1 MPDADVT
8 ATGAAPTA
16 APPATGASAGAG
28 PMATA
33 EWPVFRLDRAFI
45 WRQVKVNIVAIVSV
59 IVALTGLGYN
69 TWRNEHTERNRNTR
83 IAAFETLKSLGE
95 AQIIVEYAHFKKNKT
110 LGDPLQGVG
119 RALYIRD
126 LAGVLPAPAPE
137 YAEQLWVAWRDNA
150 DKVETDT
157 DAMIAITDEIQRLRL
172 AVLEI
177 LAELK

>member
-1 MPDADVT
+1 VPDAPPP
-8 ATGAAPTA
+8 PTPDPA
-16 APPATGASAGAG
+16 PATAPAVA
-28 PMATA
+28 PAAAA
-33 EWPVFRLDRAFI
+33 ELPVFRLDRAFI

-95 AQIIVEYAHFKKNKT
+95 AQIIVEYAHFKKNRQ

-119 RALYIRD
+119 RAMYIRD
-126 LAGVLPAPAPE
+126 LAGVLPPPAPE

-150 DKVETDT
+150 DKVENDT

-177 LAELK
+177 LEELH

>member
-1 MPDADVT
+1 VPDAPPPPPPDP
-8 ATGAAPTA
+8 APTA
-16 APPATGASAGAG
+16 APAAPDRVAPS
-28 PMATA
+28 
-33 EWPVFRLDRAFI
+33 ELPVFRLDRAFI

-59 IVALTGLGYN
+59 IVALTGLAYN

-95 AQIIVEYAHFKKNKT
+95 AQIIVEYAHFKKNRQ

-119 RALYIRD
+119 RAIYIRD
-126 LAGVLPAPAPE
+126 LASVLPPPAPE
-137 YAEQLWVAWRDNA
+137 YAEQLWIAWRDNA
-150 DKVETDT
+150 DKVEAET

-177 LAELK
+177 LEALH

>member
-1 MPDADVT
+1 M
-8 ATGAAPTA
+8 
-16 APPATGASAGAG
+16 
-28 PMATA
+28 
-33 EWPVFRLDRAFI
+33 FRLDRAFI

-95 AQIIVEYAHFKKNKT
+95 AQIIVEYAHFKKNRQ

-119 RALYIRD
+119 RAMYIRD
-126 LAGVLPAPAPE
+126 LAGVLPPPAPE

-150 DKVETDT
+150 DKVENDT
-157 DAMIAITDEIQRLRL
+157 EAMIAITDEIQRLRL

-177 LAELK
+177 LEELH

>member
-1 MPDADVT
+1 VPDAPPPPPPDP
-8 ATGAAPTA
+8 APTG
-16 APPATGASAGAG
+16 APPAAAAV
-28 PMATA
+28 PALPA
-33 EWPVFRLDRAFI
+33 ELPVFRIDRAFI

-95 AQIIVEYAHFKKNKT
+95 AQIIVEYAHFKKNRQ

-119 RALYIRD
+119 RAMYIRD
-126 LAGVLPAPAPE
+126 LAGVLPPPAPE
-137 YAEQLWVAWRDNA
+137 YAEQLWIAWRDNA
-150 DKVETDT
+150 DKVENDT

-177 LAELK
+177 LEELH

>member
-1 MPDADVT
+1 MADVVPPT
-8 ATGAAPTA
+8 APAGGTPA
-16 APPATGASAGAG
+16 APPAVETPA
-28 PMATA
+28 PPA
-33 EWPVFRLDRAFI
+33 ERPDFRIDRAFI

-95 AQIIVEYAHFKKNKT
+95 AQIIVEYAHFKKNRQ

-137 YAEQLWVAWRDNA
+137 YAEQLWIAWRDNA
-150 DKVETDT
+150 DKVEGDT
-157 DAMIAITDEIQRLRL
+157 EAMIAITDEIQRLRL

>member
-1 MPDADVT
+1 VPDAPPP
-8 ATGAAPTA
+8 AAPIDAAA
-16 APPATGASAGAG
+16 APIDAAAVPVAPVDTAPAR
-28 PMATA
+28 PD
-33 EWPVFRLDRAFI
+33 FRIDRAFI

-59 IVALTGLGYN
+59 FVALTGLGYN

-95 AQIIVEYAHFKKNKT
+95 AQIIVEYAHFKKNRQ

-119 RALYIRD
+119 RAMYIRD
-126 LAGVLPAPAPE
+126 LAGVLPPPAPE

-177 LAELK
+177 LSELK